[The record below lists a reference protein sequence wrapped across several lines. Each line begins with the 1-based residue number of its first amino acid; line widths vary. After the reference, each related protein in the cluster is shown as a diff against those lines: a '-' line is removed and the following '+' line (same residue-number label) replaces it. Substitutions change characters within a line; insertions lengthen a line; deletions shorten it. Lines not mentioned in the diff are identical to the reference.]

1 MKKSMNLKHFNF
13 NEGVLHSEDTSLLE
27 LSDSLETPFY
37 VYSAETIRENCRS
50 YKAGLSSSD
59 LACYAV
65 KANSNL
71 SILSLIKDEGLGF
84 DVVSGGELKRVLK
97 IGADPKKIV
106 FSGVGKS
113 KEELRLAC
121 DHEIF
126 SINVESE
133 YELELLEQLN
143 KTPRISFR
151 INPDIAAESHPYIET
166 GKADCKFG
174 ISEEEALSLA
184 KKYGTEKI
192 NLVGVS
198 AHIGSQITNTDL
210 LVEAYEKLENL
221 ADQLV
226 SLGFEIDHIDVGGGL
241 AIDYELE
248 KNFSP
253 DELIKKL
260 KKFSSK
266 YNLTLEPGRSIVAQ
280 AGILITKVLGI
291 KENGSQKFLIV
302 DAGMNDL
309 MRPSLYSARHKI
321 ENLVESSEKIDLYS
335 VVGPVCET
343 ADSFGSDFE
352 VSANAG
358 DYLVVYSAGA
368 YGSSMGSNYNTRL
381 KPAEI
386 LVDQKSHKVIRKAE
400 TFDDLIKE
408 EEL

>member
-1 MKKSMNLKHFNF
+1 MK
-13 NEGVLHSEDTSLLE
+13 
-27 LSDSLETPFY
+27 
-37 VYSAETIRENCRS
+37 
-50 YKAGLSSSD
+50 
-59 LACYAV
+59 
-65 KANSNL
+65 
-71 SILSLIKDEGLGF
+71 
-84 DVVSGGELKRVLK
+84 
-97 IGADPKKIV
+97 
-106 FSGVGKS
+106 
-113 KEELRLAC
+113 LAC

-126 SINVESE
+126 SINLESE

-174 ISEEEALSLA
+174 ISEDEALTLA

-192 NLVGVS
+192 KLVGVS

-226 SLGFEIDHIDVGGGL
+226 ALGFEIDHIDVGGGL

-266 YNLTLEPGRSIVAQ
+266 YDLTLEPGRSIVAQ
-280 AGILITKVLGI
+280 AGVLITKVLGI

-321 ENLVESSEKIDLYS
+321 DNLVESSEKKGLYS

-386 LVDQKSHKVIRKAE
+386 LIDQKNHKVIRKAE

>member
-1 MKKSMNLKHFNF
+1 M
-13 NEGVLHSEDTSLLE
+13 
-27 LSDSLETPFY
+27 
-37 VYSAETIRENCRS
+37 
-50 YKAGLSSSD
+50 
-59 LACYAV
+59 
-65 KANSNL
+65 
-71 SILSLIKDEGLGF
+71 
-84 DVVSGGELKRVLK
+84 
-97 IGADPKKIV
+97 
-106 FSGVGKS
+106 
-113 KEELRLAC
+113 
-121 DHEIF
+121 
-126 SINVESE
+126 
-133 YELELLEQLN
+133 
-143 KTPRISFR
+143 
-151 INPDIAAESHPYIET
+151 
-166 GKADCKFG
+166 
-174 ISEEEALSLA
+174 
-184 KKYGTEKI
+184 
-192 NLVGVS
+192 
-198 AHIGSQITNTDL
+198 
-210 LVEAYEKLENL
+210 
-221 ADQLV
+221 
-226 SLGFEIDHIDVGGGL
+226 
-241 AIDYELE
+241 E

-280 AGILITKVLGI
+280 AGVLITKVLGI

-321 ENLVESSEKIDLYS
+321 ENLVESSEKKDLYS

>member
-1 MKKSMNLKHFNF
+1 MNLKHFNF
-13 NEGVLHSEDTSLLE
+13 NEGVLHSEDTNLLE

-143 KTPRISFR
+143 KKPRISFR

-241 AIDYELE
+241 
-248 KNFSP
+248 
-253 DELIKKL
+253 LIKKL

-280 AGILITKVLGI
+280 AGVLITKVLGI

-321 ENLVESSEKIDLYS
+321 ENLVESSEKKDLYS

-352 VSANAG
+352 VSANSG